1 MRWVRSL
8 WSRRAGPGAGA
19 FRAGLG
25 PHDGGLVE
33 VEVDDLTPGGPYDL
47 GLAPSD
53 GVRRLDLGALLVPLL
68 DGVDYR
74 LRLDG
79 ERVSAV
85 VALAGRSMMELT
97 ALAAPKSRGVWD
109 EIRAEIWLAAALP
122 GPAGGPRPP
131 RAPAMPASPVPVL
144 TGPVWV
150 GGPVEVAAGYGRF
163 GPELLLVPT
172 APAVLPDAPPAESPG
187 ELDVAFPVPGPFP
200 ALGAASGQ
208 AALSGLAGPVRLV
221 GIDGPRWFL
230 QAAVTG
236 PASTPRDESL
246 MDDVLRGTIV
256 IRGGRA
262 MPVRAPLPLR
272 LPTDTE
278 DPVGPDDL
286 VDPMAA
292 ADPDGPPL
300 LGRHADQSAAW
311 RAAARGPAS
320 PTDLESLRPKPTGAS
335 SADPRRISYGLV
347 PPPSGGLGRNL
358 MTWG

>member
-1 MRWVRSL
+1 MFRWVWSR
-8 WSRRAGPGAGA
+8 WSRRAGPGEGL
-19 FRAGLG
+19 FGAGLG
-25 PHDGGLVE
+25 PRDGELVE
-33 VEVDDLTPGGPYDL
+33 LEVNDLTPGGPYDL

-85 VALAGRSMMELT
+85 VALAGRSAMELT
-97 ALAAPKSRGVWD
+97 ALAAPKSQGIWD
-109 EIRAEIWLAAALP
+109 DIRAEIWLAAALP
-122 GPAGGPRPP
+122 GSAGNRPP
-131 RAPAMPASPVPVL
+131 PAMPALAGPAL

-150 GGPVEVAAGYGRF
+150 GGPVEVAAGHGRF

-172 APAVLPDAPPAESPG
+172 APAAPPEAPPAESSG
-187 ELDVAFPVPGPFP
+187 DLDLAASGVPGPFTD
-200 ALGAASGQ
+200 LGVVSGPS
-208 AALSGLAGPVRLV
+208 ALSGLAGPVRLV
-221 GIDGPRWFL
+221 GVDGPRWFL

-236 PASTPRDESL
+236 PAAAPRDESL

-262 MPVRAPLPLR
+262 MPVRASLPLR

-278 DPVGPDDL
+278 DPAGPDDL

-292 ADPDGPPL
+292 DPDGPPL
-300 LGRHADQSAAW
+300 PGRHAGQPAAW
-311 RAAARGPAS
+311 RAAARGPVS